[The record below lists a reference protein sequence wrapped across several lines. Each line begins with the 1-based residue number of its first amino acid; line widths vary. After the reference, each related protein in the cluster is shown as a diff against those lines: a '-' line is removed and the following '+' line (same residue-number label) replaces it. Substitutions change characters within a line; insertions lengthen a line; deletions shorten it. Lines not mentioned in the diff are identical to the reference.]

1 MERRNFIKG
10 ALIAVA
16 AMAPGKILAVQY
28 EHDEGKNIQKLLD
41 REKPSAL
48 EQKHVPGIEAPASVI
63 PGSWFD
69 IKVKVGFMGEHP
81 STPEH
86 WITMIKLLVEGK
98 EIARSSFPV
107 GGAAAPVET
116 FRIKLDKTSQIEA
129 VENCNLHG
137 TWTSEP
143 FKITV

>member
-1 MERRNFIKG
+1 MDRRNFIKG
-10 ALIAVA
+10 SLITAAV
-16 AMAPGKILAVQY
+16 MASGKTFAG
-28 EHDEGKNIQKLLD
+28 ENGKGESRKVQKLLKK
-41 REKPSAL
+41 EKLSAL
-48 EQKHVPGIEAPASVI
+48 EQKHVPGIEATASVQ

-69 IKVKVGFMGEHP
+69 VKVKVGFMDEHP

-86 WITMIKLLVEGK
+86 WITMIKLLVDGE

-129 VENCNLHG
+129 VEIAISMVRG
-137 TWTSEP
+137 
-143 FKITV
+143 

>member
-10 ALIAVA
+10 ALMAAAV
-16 AMAPGKILAVQY
+16 MASGKTFAGEY
-28 EHDEGKNIQKLLD
+28 EKGEGRKVQKLLKK
-41 REKPSAL
+41 EKLSTL
-48 EQKHVPGIEAPASVI
+48 EQKHVPGIEAPVAVKA
-63 PGSWFD
+63 GEWFD
-69 IKVKVGFMGEHP
+69 VRVKVGFMEEHP

-86 WITMIKLLVEGK
+86 WITMIKLQVDGN
-98 EIARSSFPV
+98 EIAGSSFPV
-107 GGAAAPVET
+107 GGAAAPVAT

-137 TWTSEP
+137 TWMSEP